1 MSTLTS
7 LLGRLT
13 RPALAAISRQRL
25 PQVDGRLYLPG
36 LRGQVTI
43 RRDEWGIPHVTAS
56 QRQDLFFAQGIVH
69 AQDRLWQME
78 LNRRAA
84 TGRLSE
90 LLGEATLET
99 DRLTRTLGFNRLA
112 HTSWEKMEGQVA
124 ADLEAYVA
132 GVNAYLA
139 GNPPLPVEL
148 MLLNHRPEPW
158 RVKDSIAFGRL
169 QGWALS
175 HGWAGELVRAQLV
188 EAVGATLAAEL
199 EPQYAGRNPVTLPA
213 GIQFNEL
220 ALDPMTQAAAGPF
233 LGKGSLDGG
242 GRGSN
247 GWVIAGRHSATGHA
261 ILCNDM
267 HLPLT
272 SPSLWYYL
280 HLRLEGEGG
289 YHVAGVSQPGIPYIL
304 VGHNDH
310 IAWGATLTFNDV
322 EDLFIEKL
330 HPEDPTR
337 YQFRGEWQPAEIYDE
352 RIKVKGKP
360 DHVERVIV
368 THHGPIISNVLPG
381 TGEALAMAS
390 MALRPYETFDGFAML
405 NEARNW
411 QEFTAAV
418 QRIETP
424 SLNLVYADTQD
435 NIGYYVSGKVPVR
448 AAGQGLTPAPGWT
461 GDHEWVGEIPF
472 GEMPHCLNPAEGY
485 LITSNNRI
493 VNDDYPHFLGYTW
506 MNGYRA
512 KRLDDLI
519 QERLAGTGTQGNL
532 PSQGQGALAW
542 RGEELGGTQEA
553 KTREHEVWA
562 KRRVSLE
569 DCQGFQMDVYSLPGR
584 ELVERLAGLETA
596 DGDANLCLRL
606 LREWDGWLTTESVG
620 GTIYQVLLARLA
632 QRILGKRLTAEQ
644 QMNFLGQGPHYL
656 LYPAHEFYG
665 HWSVTLMRMLDDGK
679 SGWIADEN
687 ERASI
692 LIQCLAETAAEL
704 RGLLGDDPAG
714 WQWGKLHQIRF
725 AHAMSVQS
733 PLDLIFNQGPYPIG
747 GDTDTVNQTA
757 TLPQRPYECNAFSVS
772 YRQVV
777 DMGNLGNSRAMY
789 APGQSGHLGSKQYG
803 NLIQPWLN
811 GGYFPMTWEAEK
823 VEKAAAQTLT
833 LMPALR

>member
-1 MSTLTS
+1 MTTLHTI
-7 LLGRLT
+7 LGRLT

-25 PQVDGRLYLPG
+25 PQVDGRMYLPG
-36 LRGQVTI
+36 LHGPVTI
-43 RRDEWGIPHVTAS
+43 RRDEWGIPHIRAS
-56 QRQDLFFAQGIVH
+56 HRHDLFFAQGVVH

-112 HTSWEKMEGQVA
+112 HSSWEKMGGQVA

-139 GNPPLPVEL
+139 GNPRLPVEL

-175 HGWAGELVRAQLV
+175 HGWAGELMRAQLA
-188 EAVGATLAAEL
+188 EAVGAPLAAEL
-199 EPQYAGRNPVTLPA
+199 EPQYAGRNPVTLPN

-220 ALDPMTQAAAGPF
+220 TLDKMTEAAAGPF
-233 LGKGSLDGG
+233 LGKGTLDGG

-280 HLRLEGEGG
+280 HMHLEGEGG
-289 YHVAGVSQPGIPYIL
+289 YHVAGVSQPGMPYIL

-310 IAWGATLTFNDV
+310 IAWGATLTFIDV
-322 EDLFIEKL
+322 EDLFVEKL

-337 YQFRGEWQPAEIYDE
+337 YQFREEWQQAQIYDE
-352 RIKVKGKP
+352 RIKVKGQP
-360 DHVERVIV
+360 DHVERVVV
-368 THHGPIISNVLPG
+368 THHGPIVSNVLAG
-381 TGEALAMAS
+381 SSEALAMSS

-411 QEFTAAV
+411 QEFAAAV

-424 SLNLVYADTQD
+424 ALNLVYADTQD
-435 NIGYYVSGKVPVR
+435 NIGYYVSGKVPIR
-448 AAGQGLTPAPGWT
+448 TAGQGLTPAPGWT
-461 GDHEWVGEIPF
+461 GDHEWIGEIPF
-472 GEMPHCLNPAEGY
+472 NEMPHALNPAEGY

-493 VNDDYPHFLGYTW
+493 VNDDYSHFLGFTW

-512 KRLDDLI
+512 RRLDDLI
-519 QERLAGTGTQGNL
+519 RNQLQENG
-532 PSQGQGALAW
+532 
-542 RGEELGGTQEA
+542 
-553 KTREHEVWA
+553 
-562 KRRVSLE
+562 RVSLE
-569 DCQGFQMDVYSLPGR
+569 DCQRFQMDVYSLPGR
-584 ELVERLAGLETA
+584 ELVERLTELETA

-606 LREWDGWLTTESVG
+606 LREWDGWLTPESVG
-620 GTIYQVLLARLA
+620 GAVYQVLLARLA
-632 QRILGKRLTAEQ
+632 PRILGNRLTAEQ
-644 QMNFLGQGPHYL
+644 QMNFLGLGPHYL
-656 LYPAHEFYG
+656 LYPANELYG
-665 HWSVTLMRMLDDGK
+665 HWSVTLMRLLDDGN
-679 SGWIADEN
+679 SGWFAAEDGRAAEN
-687 ERASI
+687 SRATENSREAI
-692 LIQCLAETAAEL
+692 LIHCLVETAVEL
-704 RGLLGDDPAG
+704 RGLLGDDPAQ
-714 WQWGKLHQIRF
+714 WQWGRLHQVRF
-725 AHAMSVQS
+725 SHAMSVQP
-733 PLDLIFNQGPYPIG
+733 PLDLIFNQGPFPIG

-757 TLPQRPYECNAFSVS
+757 TLPNRLYENNAFSVS

-777 DMGNLGNSRAMY
+777 DMGNLGNARAMY
-789 APGQSGHLGSKQYG
+789 APGQSGHLGSEQYG
-803 NLIQPWLN
+803 NMIQPWLN
-811 GGYFPMTWEAEK
+811 GGYFPMTWGEGA
-823 VEKAAAQTLT
+823 VSKAAEHTLT
-833 LMPALR
+833 LVPALV